1 MPQPDRFIASCKSWG
16 DFYER
21 TKELSAGGEKGAVF
35 ERLTQLYLQTAPE
48 YRTTLQHV
56 WLLREVPP
64 DIRKQLNLPGPDEGI
79 DLLARTRRGEYW
91 AIQSK
96 FRSQRDIPL
105 NRRELGTF
113 TSLAF
118 NTCNDIALAVVA
130 HTSTK
135 PVSKHHLMR
144 KTVEIGLDRWQS
156 LDHETWGL
164 IVGALR
170 GQSVRLEARSP
181 KPHQCAAIS
190 AAKKHFI
197 DDGAA
202 RGRLIM
208 PCGTGKSLT
217 AYWIA
222 EALTAKTIL
231 VAVPSLALVRQSLAD
246 WTREFLT
253 HNVVPDWL
261 CVCSDESVGNLE
273 RDEFVGEVYDL
284 GLPTHTDVNE
294 IAALL
299 RARSNG
305 PKIVF
310 TTYQSSDRLAAAA
323 RKAGIKFD
331 LAILDE
337 AHKTVGVPSK
347 KFATLLRDKKIT
359 IRRRIFMT
367 ATERVFR
374 GDRNDVLSMD
384 SEKDY
389 GKRFFQLSFKEAI
402 KQGIITDY
410 KILTMTVSDGHIRR
424 LIDENRILNLNSRD
438 LDEAEAQSVA
448 AGIALKRIYKDHAV
462 KHAISFHRS
471 ILAADRFRE
480 QQDALNRLRD
490 IGPKTINLHIS
501 SKKTAGQRSDLM
513 REFTGYSR
521 ALMTNARCLTEGVDV
536 PAIDCVMFADPKQSR
551 IDIVQAAGRAL
562 RRYEG
567 KEHGYIVVPLV
578 VPEKMDFEKFAET
591 TAFKQV
597 AQTITALS
605 TQDERIADEFRAI
618 EQGRISSGKIVEI
631 EGDIPVGMKIKL
643 GDFAEAISTRIWES
657 VGHANWR
664 NFEDARAFV
673 RDLGLK
679 SGEEWTEY
687 CSSSKK
693 PPDIPASP
701 DSVYL
706 NKGWLSMGDWLGT
719 GSVAHRLRQ
728 YRSFNKAR
736 AFVNGLGLKSAD
748 EWRNYCKSVKKPAD
762 IPANPHNT
770 YAEAGWTGW
779 GDWLGTG
786 FVSLGLRQYRSF
798 RKARAFVRSL
808 GLKSQTE
815 WSDYRK
821 SAQKPADIP
830 SNPHSIYLKTGWAGY
845 GDWLGT
851 GSIATHL
858 RQYRSFKK
866 ARAFVNGLNLKS
878 RTEWSEYCSSGKK
891 PADIPADPNSVYAD
905 AGWAGMGD
913 WLGTGAVAAHLRQY
927 RHFKKARAFVRGLGF
942 KSQAEWYVYS
952 RSGKKPAD
960 IPAYPSQTY
969 ANSGWAGMGDWL
981 GTGRRYG
988 NGSWRPFGKAR
999 TFVRGLGFKSQAEWR
1014 NYCKSGKKPAD
1025 IPVNPDQT
1033 YANDGW
1039 SSWGDWLGTGTVAP
1053 RLRQYR
1059 SFNEARTFVRGLG
1072 LKSSTE
1078 WFDYRKS
1085 EKKPDDIPSNPN
1097 VTYADTGWSGM
1108 GDWLGTGR
1116 RHGGWRPFGN
1126 ARTFVRGL
1134 GLKSEYE
1141 WRNYCKS
1148 GKKPADIP
1156 GDPYRTYAKTGWA
1169 GLGDWLGTGTV
1180 ATRSRQYRRFKK
1192 ARTFVRGLG
1201 LKSTDEWSGYCK
1213 SVKKPAD
1220 IPASPSQTYAN
1231 SGWVGMGDWLGTG
1244 RRYGN
1249 GSWRP
1254 FKKARSF
1261 VRSLGLKS
1269 RTEWDAYKSKKP
1281 ADIPTN
1287 PYRVYA
1293 KDGWSSWGDWLGY
1306 ATQHSGTRAQADGV
1320 GITR

>member
-1 MPQPDRFIASCKSWG
+1 MPNPDRFIASCTSWG

-35 ERLTQLYLQTAPE
+35 ERLTQLYLQTTPE
-48 YRTTLQHV
+48 YGTKLQDV
-56 WLLREVPP
+56 WLLREVPA
-64 DIRKQLNLPGPDEGI
+64 DIRKRLNLPGPDEGI
-79 DLLARTRRGEYW
+79 DLIACTWHGEYW

-156 LDHETWGL
+156 LDHETWEL
-164 IVGALR
+164 IVGTLR

-246 WTREFLT
+246 WTKEFLA
-253 HNVVPDWL
+253 HGIKPDWL

-273 RDEFVGEVYDL
+273 RDEFVGEVYDT

-294 IAALL
+294 IAASLS
-299 RARSNG
+299 APSNG

-331 LAILDE
+331 IAILDE
-337 AHKTVGVPSK
+337 AHKTVGVHSK
-347 KFATLLRDKKIT
+347 KFATLLRDKKVT

-410 KILTMTVSDGHIRR
+410 KILTMTVSDSHIRR
-424 LIDENRILNLNSRD
+424 LIGENRILNVNSRD

-448 AGIALKRIYKDHAV
+448 AGIALKRIYKGHGV

-471 ILAADRFRE
+471 IRAADRFRE

-490 IGPKTINLHIS
+490 VGPKTINLHIS

-513 REFTGYSR
+513 REFVGYNR

-551 IDIVQAAGRAL
+551 VDIVQAAGRAL
-562 RRYEG
+562 RHYEG
-567 KEHGYIVVPLV
+567 KDYGYIVVPLV

-605 TQDERIADEFRAI
+605 TQDERIANEFRAI
-618 EQGRISSGKIVEI
+618 EKGRVSSGKIVEI
-631 EGDIPVGMKIKL
+631 EGDIPAGMKMKL
-643 GDFAEAISTRIWES
+643 GDFADAISTRVWES
-657 VGHANWR
+657 VGRANWR
-664 NFEDARAFV
+664 KFEDARDFV
-673 RDLGLK
+673 RRLGLK
-679 SGEEWTEY
+679 SFSEWVKY
-687 CSSSKK
+687 CKSGKK
-693 PPDIPASP
+693 PTDIPAYP
-701 DSVYL
+701 D
-706 NKGWLSMGDWLGT
+706 
-719 GSVAHRLRQ
+719 Q
-728 YRSFNKAR
+728 
-736 AFVNGLGLKSAD
+736 
-748 EWRNYCKSVKKPAD
+748 D
-762 IPANPHNT
+762 I
-770 YAEAGWTGW
+770 YAEAGWSGW
-779 GDWLGTG
+779 GDWLGT
-786 FVSLGLRQYRSF
+786 
-798 RKARAFVRSL
+798 RAV
-808 GLKSQTE
+808 
-815 WSDYRK
+815 
-821 SAQKPADIP
+821 
-830 SNPHSIYLKTGWAGY
+830 
-845 GDWLGT
+845 
-851 GSIATHL
+851 ATRL

-866 ARAFVNGLNLKS
+866 ARAFVHRLGLKS
-878 RTEWSEYCSSGKK
+878 QGEWRDYYRSGKKPEDIPANPSGTYAEDGWAGYGDWLGTGRLAPGSRQYRPFNKARAFVRRLGLKSQIEWRDYYRSGKK
-891 PADIPADPNSVYAD
+891 PADIPNIPRRVYAND
-905 AGWAGMGD
+905 GWAGNADWLGTDNRRGDWRPFKKARAFVHRLGLKSQVEWKAYFKSGKKPTDIPSWPNEVYVEAGWSGWGD
-913 WLGTGAVAAHLRQY
+913 WLGTGAVA
-927 RHFKKARAFVRGLGF
+927 
-942 KSQAEWYVYS
+942 
-952 RSGKKPAD
+952 
-960 IPAYPSQTY
+960 
-969 ANSGWAGMGDWL
+969 
-981 GTGRRYG
+981 
-988 NGSWRPFGKAR
+988 
-999 TFVRGLGFKSQAEWR
+999 
-1014 NYCKSGKKPAD
+1014 
-1025 IPVNPDQT
+1025 
-1033 YANDGW
+1033 
-1039 SSWGDWLGTGTVAP
+1039 P
-1053 RLRQYR
+1053 RLRQFR
-1059 SFNEARTFVRGLG
+1059 S
-1072 LKSSTE
+1072 
-1078 WFDYRKS
+1078 
-1085 EKKPDDIPSNPN
+1085 
-1097 VTYADTGWSGM
+1097 
-1108 GDWLGTGR
+1108 
-1116 RHGGWRPFGN
+1116 
-1126 ARTFVRGL
+1126 
-1134 GLKSEYE
+1134 
-1141 WRNYCKS
+1141 
-1148 GKKPADIP
+1148 
-1156 GDPYRTYAKTGWA
+1156 
-1169 GLGDWLGTGTV
+1169 
-1180 ATRSRQYRRFKK
+1180 FKK
-1192 ARTFVRGLG
+1192 ARTFVRGLA
-1201 LKSTDEWSGYCK
+1201 LKSYSEWYEYCK
-1213 SVKKPAD
+1213 SGKKPTD
-1220 IPASPSQTYAN
+1220 IPSNPNQTYMDDRWA
-1231 SGWVGMGDWLGTG
+1231 GM
-1244 RRYGN
+1244 
-1249 GSWRP
+1249 
-1254 FKKARSF
+1254 A
-1261 VRSLGLKS
+1261 
-1269 RTEWDAYKSKKP
+1269 
-1281 ADIPTN
+1281 
-1287 PYRVYA
+1287 
-1293 KDGWSSWGDWLGY
+1293 DWLGY